1 MPLSEEI
8 SRTWRLVFLFYEN
21 HGVKLAVRSVCSPQK
36 NVVSLHRKLTI
47 TRNSAGSISIP
58 MTSFIL
64 VVTARLEL
72 PLSGY
77 HYLKKLYLL
86 CRK

>member
-47 TRNSAGSISIP
+47 TRNSAGSIS

-64 VVTARLEL
+64 LVTARLEL